1 MKKSLLGSLALGS
14 LIIGGL
20 WLNQGNKVSAD
31 TTIRVGT
38 YNLRAPKKND
48 TNKQRDLLEN
58 NKIEIAGTQEINY
71 KNHRFSEKT
80 KYNTLDNF
88 KNDYFKYIFY
98 SNAIDFAGGG
108 YGIATVSSIPLR
120 DSTKT
125 KLYSSQAG
133 KHLDKLKSAYN
144 KFNPDKKSTVKALD
158 DLMAKYGTKLVEP
171 RVYQRSVIEKDGQ
184 KIAFYNTHL
193 SYESKKIRQKQFKE
207 LASAMKKD
215 KVKYQVLVGDFNAD
229 QNTTEWKTFSKDFNI
244 SNGKD
249 GVWRDTFIG
258 EDDTMNV
265 NSIDNIITSKNIKI
279 SNVHTIKSTA
289 SDHIP
294 LVADLTL
301 E

>member
-1 MKKSLLGSLALGS
+1 MKKGIVTAIAFGSMIL
-14 LIIGGL
+14 GGL
-20 WLNQGNKVSAD
+20 GLNQSNVSAD

-48 TNKQRDLLEN
+48 TNKQRDILE
-58 NKIEIAGTQEINY
+58 KDKVEIAGMQEINY
-71 KNHRFSEKT
+71 KNHRFSGKT
-80 KYNTLDNF
+80 KYNTLTNF
-88 KNDYFKYIFY
+88 KDDYFKNVFY

-108 YGIATVSSIPLR
+108 YGIATISSLSL
-120 DSTKT
+120 DDTAKT
-125 KLYSSQAG
+125 KLYSSEAG
-133 KHLDKLKSAYN
+133 KHLDKLKKAYD
-144 KFNPDKKSTVKALD
+144 KYNPDKKSTVKALD
-158 DLMAKYGTKLVEP
+158 DLTAKYGKKLVEP
-171 RVYQRSVIEKDGQ
+171 RVYQRSVIEKDGK

-193 SYESKKIRQKQFKE
+193 SYESTKIRKKQFKE
-207 LASAMKKD
+207 LAKAMKKD

-249 GVWRDTFIG
+249 GLWRDTFIG
-258 EDDTMNV
+258 EDDTMKV

-279 SNVHTIKSTA
+279 SNIHTIKSTA

-301 E
+301 K